1 MTDKTVKRDIASY
14 DILKLILSILILAIN
29 CLNLGLGKADFY
41 IVEYVARLAVPL
53 FFCMSGYFLF
63 LNYNTDNHERSKA
76 HFKKYELNLIKMF
89 LIWNAVY
96 LVIKIYEWYH
106 DHTGLIDI
114 LKYFWY
120 VCLGIQY
127 QQLWYLGASIVGA
140 FLVWVLLKKLSI
152 KKILVISFLCYA
164 VALVFFTYSTLTTP
178 FIEKS
183 RVMNFLFVNYNRFFS
198 TFRNGV
204 FFGFPFIAMGAYM
217 AISPPKNQSV
227 ALNLPVFSAG
237 MVLLLFETRYLST
250 ISAPYHG
257 LMLFLLVVTPTA
269 FILVGKIKLKPSPAY
284 RYIRKISTYVFL
296 DQFIP
301 IFIFDEFI
309 SRNTEVN
316 YLFRYLFCVVSS
328 LVIAVIIVF
337 AKEKIGGK
345 KAALKN

>member
-1 MTDKTVKRDIASY
+1 M
-14 DILKLILSILILAIN
+14 
-29 CLNLGLGKADFY
+29 
-41 IVEYVARLAVPL
+41 
-53 FFCMSGYFLF
+53 
-63 LNYNTDNHERSKA
+63 
-76 HFKKYELNLIKMF
+76 
-89 LIWNAVY
+89 IWNGVY
-96 LVIKIYEWYH
+96 LVIKIYEWH
-106 DHTGLIDI
+106 KAQTGLLDI
-114 LKYFWY
+114 VKYFWY
-120 VCLGIQY
+120 VFLGIQY
-127 QQLWYLGASIVGA
+127 EQLWYLGASIVGA

-152 KKILVISFLCYA
+152 KKILVISVLFYA
-164 VALVFFTYSTLTTP
+164 VALFFFTYSTLTTP

-183 RVMNFLFVNYNRFFS
+183 RVLNFLFVNYNRFFS

-237 MVLLLFETRYLST
+237 MVLLFFETRYLSR

-257 LMLFLLVVTPTA
+257 LRLFLLVVTPVA
-269 FILVGKIKLKPSPAY
+269 FTLVGKIKLKPSPAY

-301 IFIFDEFI
+301 VFIFDEFI

-316 YLFRYLFCVVSS
+316 YLFRYLFCIVFS

-345 KAALKN
+345 KSRVEKLNG